1 MDITDTKAHMEGL
14 NQKIKNLRADRDKFM
29 SAKSTD
35 EQIVKSQTETNEA
48 KELLT
53 EQKADLNTLKAK
65 KADSLKF
72 TIVSMEEKLSEMLPY
87 GSAVVEIRD
96 GSMSIGWQLPGG
108 IDNPEVNGVIEYE
121 SLSKGQQKIFEQ
133 ALTRAMLDKG
143 GLLVYECGEVDSDNV
158 KALMKTIKGKPYQ
171 IILNA
176 WKRPVAMKDWV
187 ITPR

>member
-1 MDITDTKAHMEGL
+1 MDTVDTKAHIEGL
-14 NQKIKNLRADRDKFM
+14 NQKMRNLRADRDKFI

-48 KELLT
+48 KALLAT
-53 EQKADLNTLKAK
+53 EKDALKDLKAK

-72 TIVSMEEKLSEMLPY
+72 TIIQMEEKISEMLPY
-87 GSAVVEIRD
+87 GDSVVKIGD
-96 GSMSIGWQLPGG
+96 GSMLIGWSIAGG
-108 IDNPEVNGVIEYE
+108 FIEYE
-121 SLSKGQQKIFEQ
+121 SLSKGQQKMFEQ

-158 KALMKTIKGKPYQ
+158 KALMKTIGGKPYQ
-171 IILNA
+171 IIMNA
-176 WKRPVAMKDWV
+176 WKRPVAMKNWT